1 MKTPYLVPGQPLFN
15 AKPNTMS
22 IDKMSRSCKVLS
34 ICLLFLF
41 FTAGHPLLAQTKNP
55 AGPVQK
61 PSGQAEQRP
70 TTLSEENQRQALV
83 QQFLTALALSQNN
96 LGIVYYATGNLDSA
110 SAHLQDALQI
120 APNFAIAHLALGLV
134 YYAQQNPQQAITE
147 FKASAEGD
155 TVGQRRMNMVPVDT
169 VYTWAKAQFNKLLQG
184 SPNLPGAHTALATL
198 YMQGGYLSDAEHHLL
213 QAIAVDSAYVD
224 AYNSLGKLYA
234 DSQQFEEAVAIY
246 EKAMT
251 LPLTEEQKPKVY
263 LNLGVSYMGLNRSDE
278 AVRAWKRSI
287 ALAPDY
293 AEAYLNLGIAYQTE
307 NLSDSAR
314 VAWTR
319 AIAVKSDFI
328 APRMALARLANEESN
343 PEESVRYYRE
353 ILALGAR
360 DPQIYGELA
369 RVYEQQEKYDLSL
382 STYDD
387 ALKLDP
393 ESSDLKTEKALIQQK
408 MKNRD
413 EARQMKKVRLRQI
426 VVRVRLEAEQILT
439 QLKSGADFVKM
450 AQTKSIDRSAADGGD
465 LGHFGPGEMLPAFQE
480 AVLRLKP
487 GDISGIIETGMGYH
501 ILKRVE

>member
-1 MKTPYLVPGQPLFN
+1 MKTPCLVPERPLFN
-15 AKPNTMS
+15 DKPTA
-22 IDKMSRSCKVLS
+22 RSKDRLNGYCR
-34 ICLLFLF
+34 LF
-41 FTAGHPLLAQTKNP
+41 FIVLGLFFSTHNHLLLAQTKNP
-55 AGPVQK
+55 AGPAQK
-61 PSGQAEQRP
+61 PSGQSAQP
-70 TTLSEENQRQALV
+70 PGTLSEENQRQAMI
-83 QQFLTALALSQNN
+83 QQFLTALALARNN

-134 YYAQQNPQQAITE
+134 YYAQQKPQQAIAS

-169 VYTWAKAQFNKLLQG
+169 VYTWAKTQFDKLLQG
-184 SPNLPGAHTALATL
+184 SPNLPGAHTALAGL
-198 YMQGGYLSDAEHHLL
+198 YMQGGYLSDAGHHLL
-213 QAIAVDSAYVD
+213 QAISADSVNVD

-246 EKAMT
+246 EKAIT
-251 LPLTEEQKPKVY
+251 LPLTVEQKPKVY

-278 AVRAWKRSI
+278 AVRAWKHSI
-287 ALAPDY
+287 ELAPDY

-328 APRMALARLANEESN
+328 APRMALARLANEEGS
-343 PEESVRYYRE
+343 PEESARYYQE

-369 RVYEQQEKYDLSL
+369 RIYEQQEKYDLSL
-382 STYDD
+382 SSFDE

-393 ESSDLKTEKALIQQK
+393 ESSDLKTEKALVQQK
-408 MKNRD
+408 IKNRD
-413 EARQMKKVRLRQI
+413 EARQLKKVRLRQI
-426 VVRVRLEAEQILT
+426 VVRVRLEAEQIQA

-450 AQTKSIDRSAADGGD
+450 AQTKSIDLSASDGGD
-465 LGHFGPGEMLPAFQE
+465 LGYFGPEELIPALQE

-487 GDISGIIETGMGYH
+487 GEISGIIETGMGYH
-501 ILKRVE
+501 ILKRIE